1 MNGFL
6 IYGLPLLVTLTA
18 FFIYMQR
25 GTVLAW
31 VLVKREFVSTLRGGR
46 AFVLVLLFTTLSA
59 LWVITMW
66 PSNMEGMGNSLEMA
80 GYLSRDLMRTFSMGL
95 LVGSM
100 IFVPAYA
107 AGGIVGERE
116 RSTWD
121 LLSTSLLRPRSILIG
136 KLANALGFFLFLLVA
151 LAPIF
156 CVSFFLVGIDV
167 VEYVRAITL
176 VLATALA
183 CASLGL
189 YCSVRFRRSF
199 AAIVGAFVGMLMLYA
214 GPLVAGLIFFSFIDR
229 FFYRVRAFSGPLEDL
244 AEIICPPIAML
255 MTLEGMGG
263 QTSLFWG
270 YVPFTTFTLAILY
283 ELAVAGVCLA
293 LAYRRLRRPM
303 EPPNVDQKSP
313 IDDEAELL
321 RRRKSFPF
329 YLIDPLKRKATI
341 EDGRNPMLV
350 RELRW
355 GLFNRGTVLV
365 RVFYCAFILYFF
377 IAVGGGF
384 IGNIREFAFT
394 FVMIQTVVT
403 VLVAPALIANSL
415 TKEYELRN
423 VDMLRMTLLKPG
435 EIIFGKWFA
444 GALSLGPILFA
455 AVLTT
460 TPLLYIN
467 FQEWEVL
474 AAGYGTLILSAL
486 TCLSLGLF
494 ASLLTRRT
502 ATALAITYTL
512 GFFVFIGFAF
522 VWEWWFRDPD
532 MWPFTPM
539 FLSPIIVFIESNNQ
553 FHFGPFQTGD
563 IDWLYWFLGTGLW
576 SVINLIILG
585 VTISGYQRFRMR
597 DR

>member
-1 MNGFL
+1 MSEVL
-6 IYGLPLLVTLTA
+6 LYGLPLAVTLVA
-18 FFIYMQR
+18 FLVYAQR
-25 GTVLAW
+25 RTVLAW

-46 AFVLVLLFTTLSA
+46 AFVLVLLITTLSA
-59 LWVITMW
+59 LWVITSW
-66 PSNMEGMGNSLEMA
+66 PSNMQGAGNSLEMA
-80 GYLSRDLMRTFSMGL
+80 GWLSRSMMGTFSMGL

-100 IFVPAYA
+100 IFLPAYA
-107 AGGIVGERE
+107 AGAIVSERE
-116 RSTWD
+116 RATYD
-121 LLSTSLLRPRSILIG
+121 LLATSLLRPRSILIG

-167 VEYVRAITL
+167 VEYLRAITL

-199 AAIVGAFVGMLMLYA
+199 SAILGAFVGMLMLYA
-214 GPLVAGLIFFSFIDR
+214 GPLVAALIVFSAIDR
-229 FFYRVRAFSGPLEDL
+229 LFYRVRAFSGPLEDL
-244 AEIICPPIAML
+244 AEVICPPIAMFVSFEQGIGQA
-255 MTLEGMGG
+255 TL
-263 QTSLFWG
+263 LWF
-270 YVPFTTFTLAILY
+270 VPVSTFALAVLY

-293 LAYRRLRRPM
+293 LAYRRLRRPL
-303 EPPNVDQKSP
+303 EPPNVEQKKP

-377 IAVGGGF
+377 IAVGGAF
-384 IGNIREFAFT
+384 IGNIREFAFS

-403 VLVAPALIANSL
+403 VLVSPALIANSL

-423 VDMLRMTLLKPG
+423 VDMLRMTLLRPG

-444 GALSLGPILFA
+444 GALSLGPILLA
-455 AVLTT
+455 AVFTT

-467 FQEWEVL
+467 LDEWEIL

-486 TCLSLGLF
+486 ICLSLGLF

-502 ATALAITYTL
+502 ATALAITYAL

-522 VWEWWFRDPD
+522 AWGWASRDFD
-532 MWPFTPM
+532 SSLLGMLTP
-539 FLSPIIVFIESNNQ
+539 IGVFIEANGNS
-553 FHFGPFQTGD
+553 HFGRMGTGD
-563 IDWLYWFLGTGLW
+563 VDWLYWFLGTGFW
-576 SVINLIILG
+576 SAINLAILG
-585 VTISGYQRFRMR
+585 VTVAGYHRFRMR